1 MIPVRSESSP
11 RRCCSGWASACLAP
25 RRRAVI
31 MMCVFA
37 VFLYLLCD
45 AVSGGV
51 NFLPS
56 LCRPL
61 SSLNV
66 YSLTAHQWHTPVR
79 G

>member
-1 MIPVRSESSP
+1 
-11 RRCCSGWASACLAP
+11 
-25 RRRAVI
+25 

-61 SSLNV
+61 GGYYVMPRFWLWIDLASLIV
-66 YSLTAHQWHTPVR
+66 AGFR
-79 G
+79 